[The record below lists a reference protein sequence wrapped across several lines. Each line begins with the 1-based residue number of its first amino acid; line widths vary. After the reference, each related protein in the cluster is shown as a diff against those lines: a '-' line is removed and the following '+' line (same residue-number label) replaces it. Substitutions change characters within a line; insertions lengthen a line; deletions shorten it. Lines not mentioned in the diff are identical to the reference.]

1 MPHPWEEGLQGNG
14 SSETSAGEADA
25 YRANQVGEASPFGG
39 CKPQERC
46 QGRSNLGVRGYTM
59 TDIDR
64 TAVQRALDNHSE
76 LRYSYFWTN
85 LGNAGQR
92 RSREKQLNFSV
103 TIERGEDVYT
113 YNSCVR
119 ISTRNF
125 YYTGVFAK
133 NGKRGDV
140 RIFKQLLK

>member
-1 MPHPWEEGLQGNG
+1 MT
-14 SSETSAGEADA
+14 ET
-25 YRANQVGEASPFGG
+25 
-39 CKPQERC
+39 
-46 QGRSNLGVRGYTM
+46 
-59 TDIDR
+59 DR
-64 TAVQRALDNHSE
+64 TAVQRALDNHAE
-76 LRYSYFWTN
+76 LRYSYFWKN

-113 YNSCVR
+113 YDSCVQ